1 MMVSFLS
8 IVTIVLFGACNTEDD
23 LLQQSVSDRTPIS
36 FRVEGGTTRATFI
49 NSGNFNSLVKT
60 LNVSAFTS
68 DGKVYIKTVQLKNDG
83 NGNFTFPNSDDVYY
97 WPEKNTKLTF
107 VAWAGDNIS
116 VDDQGNVSYTI
127 ENDNSKQLDQLICK
141 TSALSSTDCPN
152 GKVSLDLGHAY
163 AAIEFKAGKKFTP
176 ETVTFDGI
184 TFNVAAGAGFIKP
197 GTYNSWVK
205 GTKKPSDT
213 STYFHI
219 QGKWKSGDYS
229 HDLERNCPLPDAF
242 KNVQAGKIYQIS
254 IANEDTIGYDDNG
267 EPDPVVPDGAVDL
280 GLSVFWA
287 SCNLGASKP
296 EEYGKY
302 YAWADTIGYQ
312 IADKHNFIP
321 SSTPYAYSP
330 YGDSDFSKYKSQN
343 QVLEST
349 DDAAH
354 HTLGEPW
361 CIPTKEQFEE
371 LINNCTTNVFNLN
384 GVYGYKIIAKNGNWI
399 FIPASSFM
407 IGNSLVVRGSHEDN
421 FNTWAMW
428 YTAHNLIP
436 VSGYGNGGCAVLW
449 SSTLNGRTGTAFPP
463 IGYAWAF
470 CLYDPNNVPSE
481 VSPKPNIIFSQSA
494 SRQFGCPIR
503 PVHP

>member
-1 MMVSFLS
+1 MVFFLS
-8 IVTIVLFGACNTEDD
+8 IVTIALFGACNTEDD

-83 NGNFTFPNSDDVYY
+83 NGNFAFPNSDDVYY

-116 VDDQGNVSYTI
+116 VDDAGNVSYTI
-127 ENDNSKQLDQLICK
+127 ENDNSKQLDQLFCK

-184 TFNVAAGAGFIKP
+184 TFDVAAGAGFIKP
-197 GTYNSWVK
+197 GKYNTWVK
-205 GTKKPSDT
+205 GTPLPSDK

-219 QGKWKSGDYS
+219 KGKWKSGEYS
-229 HDLERNCPLPDAF
+229 HSIERICALPKELMNA
-242 KNVQAGKIYQIS
+242 QAGKIYQVS
-254 IANEDTIGYDDNG
+254 IANEDTIGYDSIQG
-267 EPDPVVPDGAVDL
+267 KPVPVVPSGAVDL

-302 YAWADTIGYQ
+302 YQWADTKGHTDTETYNYNNQ
-312 IADKHNFIP
+312 A
-321 SSTPYAYSP
+321 PYATSISP
-330 YGDSDFSKYKSQN
+330 NWSWSKYNSQTDTLTLDKS
-343 QVLEST
+343 
-349 DDAAH
+349 DDAASVN
-354 HTLGEPW
+354 LGGSW
-361 CIPTKEQFEE
+361 RMPTVKEMEE
-371 LINNCTTNVFNLN
+371 LQSKCKWTWIIYNDCDCYKVVGPTGNYILLPAGGYYSDQLYQRAQIHYTEPIDYYTGVF
-384 GVYGYKIIAKNGNWI
+384 GY
-399 FIPASSFM
+399 
-407 IGNSLVVRGSHEDN
+407 
-421 FNTWAMW
+421 
-428 YTAHNLIP
+428 Y
-436 VSGYGNGGCAVLW
+436 W
-449 SSTLNGRTGTAFPP
+449 SSQLYNDIKHP
-463 IGYAWAF
+463 F
-470 CLYDPNNVPSE
+470 CLS
-481 VSPKPNIIFSQSA
+481 IFSGDNGTPDDQRHQDDDLRDWRLSDPHPD
-494 SRQFGCPIR
+494 SHSISNSSKLRYFGLNIR